1 MRPTTEQMLAA
12 VVFAASLDPRIAGLR
27 FEATPRV
34 NHMQQHTEVGPNASV
49 SALAMQPFA
58 PAMK

>member
-1 MRPTTEQMLAA
+1 MLAA
-12 VVFAASLDPRIAGLR
+12 VVFATSLPPRIAGLW

-49 SALAMQPFA
+49 SAHAMQLLA